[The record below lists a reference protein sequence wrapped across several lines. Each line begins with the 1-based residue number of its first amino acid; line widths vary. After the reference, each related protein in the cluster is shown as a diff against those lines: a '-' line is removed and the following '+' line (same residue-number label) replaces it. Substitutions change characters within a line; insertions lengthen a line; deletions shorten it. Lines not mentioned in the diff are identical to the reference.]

1 MPTATD
7 YYEVLG
13 VSKDASPD
21 EIKKAFRTRARDVHP
36 DTSEHEDAE
45 ERFKQLNEA
54 YEVLSDPEKRATYD
68 RFGTADP
75 RAAGYGGAGGFDDL
89 FGGGGVGVG
98 MGDVFSMFFDGMMGG
113 NARTVQRE
121 GRDMAAQVAITLLE
135 AADGTVKQVRYPRAA
150 PCGTCGG
157 SGAAP
162 GGELRTCSTCQGAGQ
177 VATVRRTML
186 GSFQSLHPCQTCG
199 ATGSIV
205 DPPCPV
211 CGGQGRVER
220 GESVEVTIPPGIED
234 GTRLRVP
241 SMGEAGLR
249 GAAPGDLIVGVR
261 VLPHEFLHRE
271 GDALHARANVPMTI
285 AALGGDLT
293 VPGLHGD
300 VTVRVP
306 AGTQNGT
313 TVVVKGEG
321 MPRRGSGTGDLV
333 VHTNV
338 VVPKRLSK
346 EQRRLLEELSESL
359 GDHRESSTLDR
370 IRDWLGM

>member
-1 MPTATD
+1 VPTATD

-13 VSKDASPD
+13 VSKDAGAD

-45 ERFKQLNEA
+45 ERFKRLNEA
-54 YEVLSDPEKRATYD
+54 YEVLSDPEKRANYD

-75 RAAGYGGAGGFDDL
+75 RGSGYGSGGFEDFFGAGG
-89 FGGGGVGVG
+89 GVG
-98 MGDVFSMFFDGMMGG
+98 MGDVFSMFFDGVMGG
-113 NARTVQRE
+113 SARTVQRE
-121 GRDMAAQVAITLLE
+121 GRDMAMQVAITLLE
-135 AADGTVKQVRYPRAA
+135 AADGIVKQVGYPRAA
-150 PCGTCGG
+150 TCTTCGG

-162 GGELRTCSTCQGAGQ
+162 GGELRTCSTCQGVGQ
-177 VATVRRTML
+177 VTTVRRTLL
-186 GSFQSLHPCQTCG
+186 GSFQSLHPCQTCS

-205 DPPCPV
+205 EPPCPA
-211 CGGQGRVER
+211 CGGQGRAER
-220 GESVEVTIPPGIED
+220 GESVDVTIPPGIAD

-249 GAAPGDLIVGVR
+249 GAASGDLIVGVR

-271 GDALHARANVPMTI
+271 GDDLHARANVPMTI
-285 AALGGDLT
+285 AALGGDIT

-300 VTVRVP
+300 VTVRVQG
-306 AGTQNGT
+306 GTQNGANL
-313 TVVVKGEG
+313 VAKGEG
-321 MPRRGSGTGDLV
+321 MPRRGSGKGDLI
-333 VHTNV
+333 VHTNI
-338 VVPKRLSK
+338 VVPKRLNK

-359 GDHRESSTLDR
+359 GDHREASTLDR

>member
-13 VSKDASPD
+13 VSKDAAPD
-21 EIKKAFRTRARDVHP
+21 EIKKAFRARARDVHP

-54 YEVLSDPEKRATYD
+54 YEVLSDPEKRANYD

-75 RAAGYGGAGGFDDL
+75 RAAGYGGSGGFEDLFAGG
-89 FGGGGVGVG
+89 GVG

-121 GRDMAAQVAITLLE
+121 GRDMAVQVAVTLLE
-135 AADGTVKQVRYPRAA
+135 AADGAVKQVRYPRAA

-177 VATVRRTML
+177 VVTVRRGLL

-205 DPPCPV
+205 DPPCPA
-211 CGGQGRVER
+211 CGGQGRAER
-220 GESVEVTIPPGIED
+220 GESVDVTIPPGIED
-234 GTRLRVP
+234 GARLRVP

-249 GAAPGDLIVGVR
+249 GAASGDLIAGVR

-293 VPGLHGD
+293 VPGLRGD
-300 VTVRVP
+300 VTVHVP
-306 AGTQNGT
+306 AGTQNGA
-313 TVVVKGEG
+313 TVVAKSEG

-333 VHTNV
+333 VHANV

-359 GDHRESSTLDR
+359 GDHRGSSTLDR